1 MKKAA
6 ILCSLALVGIGYS
19 STAQSLSGKAPLSI
33 KPRIYQPDLKNGNQA
48 RNLNSRAKSNTVQS
62 AAVFWSEDFSA
73 GIPADWEQNGSTP
86 NSQWEYRGPSTTPNS
101 GTGSRGAFATGT
113 TAIQS
118 ATRANGFLIF
128 DSDFLDNGG
137 IATNAGNGSA
147 PAPHIGKINTD
158 TIDLSS
164 QSAVEL
170 KFNSYARQFF
180 TNYYIAFSKDGGMTF
195 GDTVELFTELAVN
208 DGTDEALELSFNV
221 SNYIGGETEAMIQF
235 IFAGNKPGNNNGT
248 GYYFWMLDDIELRS
262 LPDNELRLTEVDG
275 APPIDIT
282 FNGNPAYSKYGNL
295 QIDQIVPISCD
306 ANVYNYGAIT
316 QTNVSLEV
324 EIIDANGANVTTLT
338 SSGSAANVPMLD
350 SVDFTVLNTNSWT
363 PTAIGSYS
371 LIYRVISDSLDAT
384 GTTARDTVLF
394 NVTDNIYS
402 IDWGVADNFFGTES
416 SASDMIAAGTRFS
429 LENEDPDSS
438 GAGLVFIDGVDI
450 FLSARCDTTADI
462 EISIYDTAGFEF
474 NTGFPSGTNP
484 ISSRVFALNANI
496 VGQNTRFPLGVEDSI
511 YDKISQSW
519 TAANRP
525 LALNTGTYFVIV
537 SFFTNAPDGV
547 IRIANST
554 RYFQPTETAVF
565 QTSDGDW
572 FGGFL
577 NSQNFEAPFIRL
589 AVADAPRFDI
599 GISEESTNSFSVY
612 PNPTNGIGKIN
623 FAQGGTYT
631 LTLYDMIGNL
641 LINKEVSLNTNDNYD
656 LDLSSYKAGTY
667 LVSVQGE
674 GMFKTI
680 KLQKQ

>member
-6 ILCSLALVGIGYS
+6 ILCSLALAGIGYS
-19 STAQSLSGKAPLSI
+19 STAQSLSEKAPLSI
-33 KPRIYQPDLKNGNQA
+33 KPSIYQPDLKTSKQA
-48 RNLNSRAKSNTVQS
+48 KNLHSRAKTNTIQS

-86 NSQWEYRGPSTTPNS
+86 TSQWEYRGPSTNPNS

-118 ATRANGFLIF
+118 ATRTNGFLIF

-195 GDTVELFTELAVN
+195 GDTLELFTELAVN

-221 SNYIGGETEAMIQF
+221 SNYIGGEAQAMIQF

-262 LPDNELRLTEVDG
+262 LPDNELRLTQVDG

-324 EIIDANGANVTTLT
+324 EILDVNGTNVTTLT
-338 SSGSAANVPMLD
+338 SSGSAASVPMLD

-363 PTAIGSYS
+363 PSATGSYS

-402 IDWGVADNFFGTES
+402 LDWGVADNFFGTES

-450 FLSARCDTTADI
+450 FLSARSDTTADI

-484 ISSRVFALNANI
+484 ITSRVFALNANI
-496 VGQNTRFPLGVEDSI
+496 VGQNTRFSMGVEDSI
-511 YDKISQSW
+511 YDKLSQSW

-525 LALNTGTYFVIV
+525 FALNTGTYFVIV

-599 GISEESTNSFSVY
+599 GISEESTQNFSVY

-631 LTLYDMIGNL
+631 ITLYDMIGNL
-641 LINKEVSLNTNDNYD
+641 LINKEVSLNANENYD

-667 LVSVQGE
+667 LVSLQGE
-674 GMFKTI
+674 GIFKTI
-680 KLQKQ
+680 QLQKQ

>member
-6 ILCSLALVGIGYS
+6 ILCSLALAGIGYS
-19 STAQSLSGKAPLSI
+19 STAQSLSEKAPLSI
-33 KPRIYQPDLKNGNQA
+33 KPSIYQPDLKNSNQA
-48 RNLNSRAKSNTVQS
+48 KNLHSRAKTNTIQS

-86 NSQWEYRGPSTTPNS
+86 TSQWEYRGPSTNPNS

-118 ATRANGFLIF
+118 LTRTNGFLIF

-195 GDTVELFTELAVN
+195 GDTLELFTELAVN

-221 SNYIGGETEAMIQF
+221 SNYIGGEAQAMIQF

-262 LPDNELRLTEVDG
+262 LPDNELRLTQVDG

-316 QTNVSLEV
+316 QTNVSLKV
-324 EIIDANGANVTTLT
+324 EILDVNGTNVTTLT
-338 SSGSAANVPMLD
+338 SSGSAASVPMLD

-363 PTAIGSYS
+363 PSATGSYS
-371 LIYRVISDSLDAT
+371 LIYRVISDSLDAI

-402 IDWGVADNFFGTES
+402 LDWGVADNFFGTES

-450 FLSARCDTTADI
+450 FLSARSDTTADI

-484 ISSRVFALNANI
+484 ITSRVFALNSNI
-496 VGQNTRFPLGVEDSI
+496 VGQNTRFSMGVEDSI
-511 YDKISQSW
+511 YDKLSQSW

-525 LALNTGTYFVIV
+525 FALNTGTYFVIV

-599 GISEESTNSFSVY
+599 GISEESTQNFSVY

-631 LTLYDMIGNL
+631 ITLYDMIGNL
-641 LINKEVSLNTNDNYD
+641 LINKEVSLNANENYD

-667 LVSVQGE
+667 LVSLQGE
-674 GMFKTI
+674 GIFKTI
-680 KLQKQ
+680 QLQKQ

>member
-1 MKKAA
+1 
-6 ILCSLALVGIGYS
+6 
-19 STAQSLSGKAPLSI
+19 
-33 KPRIYQPDLKNGNQA
+33 
-48 RNLNSRAKSNTVQS
+48 
-62 AAVFWSEDFSA
+62 
-73 GIPADWEQNGSTP
+73 
-86 NSQWEYRGPSTTPNS
+86 
-101 GTGSRGAFATGT
+101 
-113 TAIQS
+113 
-118 ATRANGFLIF
+118 
-128 DSDFLDNGG
+128 
-137 IATNAGNGSA
+137 
-147 PAPHIGKINTD
+147 
-158 TIDLSS
+158 
-164 QSAVEL
+164 
-170 KFNSYARQFF
+170 
-180 TNYYIAFSKDGGMTF
+180 MTF